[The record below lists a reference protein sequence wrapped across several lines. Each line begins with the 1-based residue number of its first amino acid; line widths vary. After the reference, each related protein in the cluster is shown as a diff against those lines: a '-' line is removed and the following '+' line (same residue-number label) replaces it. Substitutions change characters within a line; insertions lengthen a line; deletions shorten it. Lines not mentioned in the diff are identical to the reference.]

1 MADDKK
7 RDEGGWVLLHTYSN
21 LQEAEIDRGLL
32 ADNGI
37 PCVIQNEAISSVYPM
52 TDTWTPLNMMVP
64 AAFADEAASLLG
76 GGDGAV

>member
-1 MADDKK
+1 MADDRKH
-7 RDEGGWVLLHTYSN
+7 DAAGWILLRSYNN

-52 TDTWTPLNMMVP
+52 TDTWAPLNMMVP
-64 AAFADEAASLLG
+64 AALADEAAALLG
-76 GGDGAV
+76 ER